1 MEHGVGQTAKLMHPC
16 SRIIQRLPSA
26 GVVVLSDL
34 GDGVEQD
41 DIYSRYNYE
50 LAVEQGHADARFGM
64 TGDGSQNYRG
74 N

>member
-1 MEHGVGQTAKLMHPC
+1 
-16 SRIIQRLPSA
+16 
-26 GVVVLSDL
+26 VLSDL